1 MPHTKKEVMQDLLL
15 WFLIEVSAR
24 CQLVID
30 ATIFVQAALRRSAVV
45 EALDVGGRLVFSAH
59 AGVETR
65 TSDYGIATIDHRIE
79 RLLNTWP
86 RRIAA
91 CSNAVC
97 LLPQ

>member
-1 MPHTKKEVMQDLLL
+1 MQNLFL
-15 WFLIEVSAR
+15 WFLIDISAR
-24 CQLVID
+24 CPLVID

-65 TSDYGIATIDHRIE
+65 TSDYGIATIDHRNE
-79 RLLNTWP
+79 RSLNTWP

>member
-1 MPHTKKEVMQDLLL
+1 MENLFL
-15 WFLIEVSAR
+15 WFLIDISAR
-24 CQLVID
+24 CPLVID

-45 EALDVGGRLVFSAH
+45 EALDVGVRLVSSAH

-79 RLLNTWP
+79 RLLNTWT
-86 RRIAA
+86 RMIAA
-91 CSNAVC
+91 CRNAVC